1 MTNTFSSRR
10 MLAAGLGVVL
20 AAAAGR
26 PLAAAEPASCK
37 TVRFG
42 DVGWTDIAATTG
54 AVTTVLKGLGYE
66 TTVTISSV
74 PIVFVGMK
82 TKSLDVFLGNWMPT
96 MESMVRPHID
106 DGSVEV
112 VRTNLEGAKYTLAV
126 PSYLAE
132 AGLKDFKDIAAFK
145 DQLGGRIHGIEA
157 GNDGNLIIDKMIKAD
172 AFGLGG
178 FTMVESSEAGMLG
191 EVRRAVRGEKPIVFL
206 GWEPHPMNTN
216 LRMTYL
222 TGGDDW
228 FGPNLGGATVH
239 TNVRK
244 GYRAE
249 CPNVGKL
256 LENAVFS
263 LPMENEIMGAILDE
277 RQEPEAAA
285 RAWLAENPA
294 VVEAWLAG
302 GVTTFDGQPAMPAV
316 TAYLGKK
323 G

>member
-1 MTNTFSSRR
+1 MTNNPRSTRGI
-10 MLAAGLGVVL
+10 LAAGLGVVL
-20 AAAAGR
+20 AAAVTAQ

-54 AVTTVLKGLGYE
+54 AAGAVLKGLGYE

-74 PIVFVGMK
+74 PIVFVGLK
-82 TKSLDVFLGNWMPT
+82 TKSLDAFLGNWMPT

-126 PSYLAE
+126 PAYLAK
-132 AGLKDFKDIAAFK
+132 AGLKDFKDIATFK

-157 GNDGNLIIDKMIKAD
+157 GNDGNLIIDKMIKEN

-191 EVRRAVRGEKPIVFL
+191 EVRRAARAEKPIVFL

-216 LRMTYL
+216 LEMTYL
-222 TGGDDW
+222 TGGDDF

-263 LPMENEIMGAILDE
+263 LTMENEIMGAILDE
-277 RQEPEAAA
+277 KQEPEAAA
-285 RAWLAENPA
+285 RAWLAKNPA
-294 VVEAWLAG
+294 VLEAWLA
-302 GVTTFDGQPAMPAV
+302 GVTTFDGQPALPAV
-316 TAYLGKK
+316 TASLK

>member
-1 MTNTFSSRR
+1 MTNTRSTRAI
-10 MLAAGLGVVL
+10 LAAGLGALL
-20 AAAAGR
+20 AAVAAQ

-54 AVTTVLKGLGYE
+54 AVTAVLKGLGYE

-74 PIVFVGMK
+74 SIVFVGMR

-132 AGLKDFKDIAAFK
+132 AGLKDFKDIATFK

-157 GNDGNLIIDKMIKAD
+157 GNDGNLIIDKMIKEN

-178 FTMVESSEAGMLG
+178 YSLVESSEAGMLG
-191 EVRRAVRGEKPIVFL
+191 EVRRAARGEKPIVFL

-216 LRMTYL
+216 LKMTYL

-285 RAWLAENPA
+285 RAWLAKNPA
-294 VVEAWLAG
+294 VAEAWLAG

-316 TAYLGKK
+316 TAYLGQK